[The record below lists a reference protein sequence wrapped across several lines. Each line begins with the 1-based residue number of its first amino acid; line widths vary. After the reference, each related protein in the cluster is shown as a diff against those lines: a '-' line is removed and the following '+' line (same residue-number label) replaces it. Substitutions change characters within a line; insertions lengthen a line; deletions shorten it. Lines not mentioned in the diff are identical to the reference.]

1 MSFILYTADRKLCHC
16 FNSRVGRVFVSVD
29 ASVDASINASI
40 KKYRAL
46 FFRAAIKVMIR
57 KVLMRKFLMSKYRY
71 AA

>member
-1 MSFILYTADRKLCHC
+1 ML
-16 FNSRVGRVFVSVD
+16 VSVDARIDASIDVSID

-46 FFRAAIKVMIR
+46 FFRAAIKVMNR
-57 KVLMRKFLMSKYRY
+57 KFLMRKSLMSKYRY